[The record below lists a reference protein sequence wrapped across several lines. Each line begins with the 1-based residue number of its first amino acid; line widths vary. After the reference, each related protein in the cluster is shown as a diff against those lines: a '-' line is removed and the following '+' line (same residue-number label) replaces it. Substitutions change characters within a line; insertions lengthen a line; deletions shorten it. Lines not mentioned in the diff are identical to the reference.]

1 MTINNYSTIYAFGD
15 SLSDAGDVYLLTSSP
30 LAATLGLSPQPV
42 SPPYY
47 QETYGTL
54 TADIFSNGPNWVQ
67 NLSTDLGF
75 GVLQPGTLG
84 GTIPQ
89 LTTIAVAG
97 LEAQGYSPSTAT
109 ILANLAIN
117 SLKTSQG
124 VTDPNGYLYLAKGTS
139 SGTDFA
145 IGGAVTGVTNE
156 NTSFAVPLTDL
167 NAQLTNFKNTV
178 PTPAANALDTV
189 WIGSNDIVNLVEDPN
204 FATYFP
210 TGTTLANVGMTAAGI
225 DMQQSVANEISFIG
239 SLIADGATNL
249 LVLDVPNLSKV
260 PEITKGFPN
269 ETGAAQ
275 VLSQYYDQLLNNDL
289 GIVTGAKI
297 TIENTFSL
305 IDNAIANPGS
315 YGLKNVTDS
324 VYTGTLTNFTPSDLV
339 SSDPTVQNTYLFF
352 DKLHPT
358 ETGQIA
364 VANQALADLTC
375 FVTGTRIA
383 TARGPVAVEALVAG
397 DLVVL
402 ADGGTLP
409 VRWVGSR
416 QVACASH
423 ADPQAVWPVRIAAGA
438 FGAAGPA
445 HDLYLSPDHA
455 VFIGGALIPAKHLVD
470 GGAVARVAC
479 DTVTYWHVELPRH
492 AVLLAEGLACES
504 FLDTRQRRGDY
515 VTRVWE
521 AEGCAELVVSGPRL
535 AAARARLSGARAA

>member
-30 LAATLGLSPQPV
+30 LASPLGLSPEPV

-47 QETYGTL
+47 QETYGTVK
-54 TADIFSNGPNWVQ
+54 ADIFSNGPNWVQ

-75 GVLQPGTLG
+75 GVLAPGTVG
-84 GTIPQ
+84 GTVSQ
-89 LTTIAVAG
+89 LTTIAIAG
-97 LEAQGYSPSTAT
+97 LEAQGYPPATAT
-109 ILANLAIN
+109 LVATAAIDSLA
-117 SLKTSQG
+117 KQQG
-124 VTDPNGYLYLAKGTS
+124 VSGPNGYLTLASGATG
-139 SGTDFA
+139 GTDFA

-156 NTSFAVPLTDL
+156 NSSFAVPLTDL
-167 NAQLTNFKNTV
+167 SAQLTNFKNAV
-178 PTPAANALDTV
+178 PTPAANALSTV
-189 WIGSNDIVNLVEDPN
+189 WIGSNDILDLLEDPN
-204 FATYFP
+204 FGTYFP
-210 TGTTLANVGMTAAGI
+210 NGTTLGTVGSTKAGI
-225 DMQQSVANEISFIG
+225 DMQQSVANEIGFIG
-239 SLIADGATNL
+239 SLVADGVTNL
-249 LVLDVPNLSKV
+249 LVLDVPDLSQV
-260 PEITKGFPN
+260 PAITKGYPS
-269 ETGAAQ
+269 ETGAAL
-275 VLSQYYDQLLNNDL
+275 VLSEYYNQLLNTDL
-289 GIVTGAKI
+289 GTVTGAKI

-324 VYTGTLTNFTPSDLV
+324 VYTGSLTNFTPSDLV

-352 DKLHPT
+352 DKQHPT
-358 ETGQIA
+358 ETGQTA

-383 TARGPVAVEALVAG
+383 TARGAVAVEALRAG
-397 DLVVL
+397 DMIVL

-409 VRWVGSR
+409 VRWVGRR
-416 QVACASH
+416 QLACASH
-423 ADPQAVWPVRIAAGA
+423 PDPHSVWPVRIAAGA

-455 VFIGGALIPAKHLVD
+455 VFIDGALIPAKHLVD
-470 GGAVARVAC
+470 GDAVARVAC

-521 AEGCAELVVSGPRL
+521 AEGCAELVVTGPRL